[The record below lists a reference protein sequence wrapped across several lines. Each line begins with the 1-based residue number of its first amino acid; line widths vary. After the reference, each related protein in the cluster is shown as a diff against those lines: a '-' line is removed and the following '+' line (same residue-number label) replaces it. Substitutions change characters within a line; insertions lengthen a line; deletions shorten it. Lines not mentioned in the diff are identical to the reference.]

1 MRRRRTTLGS
11 LLALAAAI
19 SAGCGN
25 SDESVTILRKDFAE
39 QAILAEMAA
48 ELLREAD
55 VPVSQVQAVPD
66 SYQAQAFLRE
76 GTVDLMVDYSGTA
89 LNFLGELNVSGD
101 STIAQARKQYAPIGI
116 DWLDPL
122 GFDNGYA
129 LLVPSVRAAAMGLRS
144 IDDLADRSRFPEG
157 VRVTCPPEYL
167 RRPGDGLG
175 ALSEAYGFQL
185 AAPPLVLDDVL
196 DRMRA
201 LETRQVDVAIGFSTD
216 GVIRSLGL
224 RVLDDSRNFFPS
236 YEAAFVARHETIE
249 RRPEIKEALDR
260 LSGLLDEAT
269 MRRLNAEVEIKGRRP
284 ASVARE
290 FLLEQQLIADSS
302 RFGQIPARPRL
313 TLALAD
319 RDEFYELQARAMVA
333 IRETFPDRSVGEDRV
348 EDPVEAVARGQAR
361 LALLGAERFFT
372 LPDDAPPDR
381 ETRIEAAAVVGTRLV
396 HVVRRR
402 SEQGDAPADPLSG
415 RVGVPPIGSGA
426 ALVAQSLL
434 DDGQEP
440 DASGDPATLLDAV
453 RNDQLDVAILV
464 LPVGDLELPEG
475 SGEELE
481 LRSLAGWLSPSRAL
495 RAPFLRPARIAAGSY
510 EGQPDPVET
519 LGVQVLLAG
528 PSRRAVALT
537 ANSGPAAALTVTG
550 LPLEP
555 DKVQALATA
564 TGVPEA
570 PDPTLPSAWSRQPPA
585 PDPTL
590 SIASAIL
597 STVLNILAI
606 AFLIWV
612 IRIATQVAPPPVP
625 VPLPT
630 AAPAHAPPSG

>member
-1 MRRRRTTLGS
+1 MRWRRTPFGS
-11 LLALAAAI
+11 LLAVAAAI

-25 SDESVTILRKDFAE
+25 SDDSVTILCKDFAE

-48 ELLREAD
+48 ELLREAE

-185 AAPPLVLDDVL
+185 AAPPLVLDNVL

-224 RVLDDSRNFFPS
+224 RMLDDSRNFFPS

-249 RRPEIKEALDR
+249 RRPEIKEALGR

-348 EDPVEAVARGQAR
+348 EEPVDAVARGQAR

-372 LPDDAPPDR
+372 LPDDANGEDAPPDR

-453 RNDQLDVAILV
+453 RNGQLDVAILV

-475 SGEELE
+475 AGEELE
-481 LRSLAGWLSPSRAL
+481 LQSLANWLSPSRAL

-510 EGQPDPVET
+510 EGQPEPVET

-555 DKVQALATA
+555 DQVQALATA

-612 IRIATQVAPPPVP
+612 IRIATQVTPSPSTVP
-625 VPLPT
+625 VPP
-630 AAPAHAPPSG
+630 PA